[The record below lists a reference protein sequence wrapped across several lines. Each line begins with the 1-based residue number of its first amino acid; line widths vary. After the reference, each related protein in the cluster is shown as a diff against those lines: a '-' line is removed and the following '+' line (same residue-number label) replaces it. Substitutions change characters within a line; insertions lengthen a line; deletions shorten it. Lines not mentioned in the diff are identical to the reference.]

1 MVFDWFN
8 RSAAPQNPEE
18 PQPEQSPQPPA
29 AEEASAAVAPEVG
42 KPEPNLEPSPS
53 APTAPAQPASA
64 QVPASAAG
72 AVDQDALDWARQA
85 YARLKAQQEADKE
98 AAAGAPAPSAPAPSA
113 QSASPPPSAEAP
125 AFAASVAVS
134 PAAPAP
140 QVSAADAPATTV
152 RDPEQPVQ
160 IPRQSAE
167 VAQPPAQGSTQEQ
180 AVREQSAA
188 EPPAP
193 QVFKAVIAPETPVP
207 APNAPAKPGP
217 PAAPAAGLS
226 LLEQA
231 AAQRAQRQQELLER
245 AIDVPAAAPAPA
257 APTAAT
263 SAAPVAAP
271 SDEAA
276 PQLGA
281 FDEDFTWSAEVLAA
295 QGRQLNDISLEEIDW
310 LGRLR
315 RGMEKTRRGFV
326 TQLLDSL
333 GDDPLTPEVL
343 DDLESLLLRAD
354 VGVQATDQ
362 VLEALRKR
370 LNEEVVEPAEGIRF
384 LKEQLKALLDAPI
397 QASGA
402 PLLAPERERLN
413 VWLMVGVN
421 GVGKT
426 TTLGKLANLAV
437 RSGYSCLIAA
447 ADTFRA
453 AAVQQV
459 AVWGERS
466 GVTVV
471 SNPSANADPAAVVF
485 DAIGAAQAKGTDLVL
500 VDTAGRLQTKH
511 NLMEELSKVRRIVDK
526 LAPDAVVQSL
536 LVLDASQGQNGLKQA
551 MAFAQAAG
559 LTGVV
564 ITKLDGSSRGGVALA
579 VASEAGLPI
588 RFIGAGEG
596 IRDLRPFNSFEFVEA
611 LLAK

>member
-1 MVFDWFN
+1 V
-8 RSAAPQNPEE
+8 
-18 PQPEQSPQPPA
+18 
-29 AEEASAAVAPEVG
+29 
-42 KPEPNLEPSPS
+42 
-53 APTAPAQPASA
+53 
-64 QVPASAAG
+64 
-72 AVDQDALDWARQA
+72 
-85 YARLKAQQEADKE
+85 
-98 AAAGAPAPSAPAPSA
+98 
-113 QSASPPPSAEAP
+113 
-125 AFAASVAVS
+125 
-134 PAAPAP
+134 
-140 QVSAADAPATTV
+140 PATTV
-152 RDPEQPVQ
+152 QDSEQSVQ
-160 IPRQSAE
+160 NPGQSSE
-167 VAQPPAQGSTQEQ
+167 LAQPPAQGSTQEQ
-180 AVREQSAA
+180 AARDQSAS
-188 EPPAP
+188 ESPAP
-193 QVFKAVIAPETPVP
+193 QVFKAVIAPETPAP
-207 APNAPAKPGP
+207 APDAPAKPEQ
-217 PAAPAAGLS
+217 PAAPAVGLS

-245 AIDVPAAAPAPA
+245 AIDVPAAVPAPT

-271 SDEAA
+271 TDEAA

-362 VLEALRKR
+362 VLDALRKR

-402 PLLAPERERLN
+402 PLLAPERGRLN

>member
-1 MVFDWFN
+1 MVYDWFT
-8 RSAAPQNPEE
+8 RSAAPEDGETPEPSE
-18 PQPEQSPQPPA
+18 APAPA
-29 AEEASAAVAPEVG
+29 AAEPEAAAAPV
-42 KPEPNLEPSPS
+42 
-53 APTAPAQPASA
+53 
-64 QVPASAAG
+64 
-72 AVDQDALDWARQA
+72 VDQDALEWARQA
-85 YARLKAQQEADKE
+85 YARLKAQQEAEKLEQAAPEPAEVVEAPAVTPE
-98 AAAGAPAPSAPAPSA
+98 AALQDSVQPVQNPGDTSEEASPPAPSAP
-113 QSASPPPSAEAP
+113 
-125 AFAASVAVS
+125 
-134 PAAPAP
+134 
-140 QVSAADAPATTV
+140 
-152 RDPEQPVQ
+152 
-160 IPRQSAE
+160 
-167 VAQPPAQGSTQEQ
+167 
-180 AVREQSAA
+180 
-188 EPPAP
+188 
-193 QVFKAVIAPETPVP
+193 
-207 APNAPAKPGP
+207 
-217 PAAPAAGLS
+217 PAAGPS

-245 AIDVPAAAPAPA
+245 SIETPPEPAAAPAFA
-257 APTAAT
+257 APA
-263 SAAPVAAP
+263 
-271 SDEAA
+271 DEAA

-281 FDEDFTWSAEVLAA
+281 FDDDFTWSAEVLAA
-295 QGRQLNDISLEEIDW
+295 QGRQLDQISLEEIDW

-315 RGMEKTRRGFV
+315 RGMEKTRQGFV
-326 TQLLDSL
+326 TQLLENL

-343 DDLESLLLRAD
+343 DDLETLLLRAD

-370 LNEEVVEPAEGIRF
+370 LNEEVVEPEEGIRF
-384 LKEQLKALLDAPI
+384 LKQQLRNLLDTPI

-402 PLLAPERERLN
+402 TLLAPERGRLN

-426 TTLGKLANLAV
+426 TTLGKLANLAT
-437 RSGYSCLIAA
+437 RSGYGCLIAA

-459 AVWGERS
+459 QVWGERS
-466 GVTVV
+466 GVAVV
-471 SNPSANADPAAVVF
+471 SNPSANADPAAVVY

-526 LAPDAVVQSL
+526 LAPDALVQSL

-564 ITKLDGSSRGGVALA
+564 LTKLDGSSRGGVALA
-579 VASEAGLPI
+579 VSSEAGLPI

>member
-18 PQPEQSPQPPA
+18 PQPEQTPQPPA
-29 AEEASAAVAPEVG
+29 ADEAPAAAAPEAD
-42 KPEPNLEPSPS
+42 KPEPSHELSPS
-53 APTAPAQPASA
+53 APAAPAAAPA
-64 QVPASAAG
+64 VG

-85 YARLKAQQEADKE
+85 YARLKAQQEAQKQ
-98 AAAGAPAPSAPAPSA
+98 AAAGSPAGSEPAPSA
-113 QSASPPPSAEAP
+113 QPASPVPSPEASGS
-125 AFAASVAVS
+125 AAPVAVS
-134 PAAPAP
+134 PSVPAP
-140 QVSAADAPATTV
+140 PVSAADAPVVTV
-152 RDPEQPVQ
+152 QDSDQSVQNSGQSVEVVQLPAPE
-160 IPRQSAE
+160 
-167 VAQPPAQGSTQEQ
+167 
-180 AVREQSAA
+180 
-188 EPPAP
+188 AP
-193 QVFKAVIAPETPVP
+193 QVFKAVIAPETPAQ
-207 APNAPAKPGP
+207 APVAPSEPQP

-245 AIDVPAAAPAPA
+245 AIDGPAEAAAPA
-257 APTAAT
+257 APTAAPAT
-263 SAAPVAAP
+263 APVAAP
-271 SDEAA
+271 ADEAA

-281 FDEDFTWSAEVLAA
+281 FDDDFTWSAEVLAA

-354 VGVQATDQ
+354 VGVQATDK

-402 PLLAPERERLN
+402 QLLAPERGRLN

>member
-1 MVFDWFN
+1 MVFDWFKRAQTPAN
-8 RSAAPQNPEE
+8 PQPAAPEAPPESAPVVPE
-18 PQPEQSPQPPA
+18 PAPVAVTEPAPEPAPAPA
-29 AEEASAAVAPEVG
+29 ASG
-42 KPEPNLEPSPS
+42 I
-53 APTAPAQPASA
+53 
-64 QVPASAAG
+64 
-72 AVDQDALDWARQA
+72 DQDALDWARQA
-85 YARLKAQQEADKE
+85 YARLKAQQEAE
-98 AAAGAPAPSAPAPSA
+98 RQAAQTPSPEPAPEPASEP
-113 QSASPPPSAEAP
+113 
-125 AFAASVAVS
+125 
-134 PAAPAP
+134 
-140 QVSAADAPATTV
+140 
-152 RDPEQPVQ
+152 
-160 IPRQSAE
+160 
-167 VAQPPAQGSTQEQ
+167 
-180 AVREQSAA
+180 AA
-188 EPPAP
+188 EPPA
-193 QVFKAVIAPETPVP
+193 AEP
-207 APNAPAKPGP
+207 APPPAPPAPAGV
-217 PAAPAAGLS
+217 S

-231 AAQRAQRQQELLER
+231 AAQRAQRQEEILAR
-245 AIDVPAAAPAPA
+245 AIDAPAPA
-257 APTAAT
+257 AAVAPAAT
-263 SAAPVAAP
+263 PAAA
-271 SDEAA
+271 DETA

-281 FDEDFTWSAEVLAA
+281 FDDDFTWSAEVLAA
-295 QGRQLNDISLEEIDW
+295 QGRQLDDISLEEIDW

-333 GDDPLTPEVL
+333 GDDPLSPEVL
-343 DDLESLLLRAD
+343 DELETLLLRAD

-362 VLEALRKR
+362 VLEALRQR
-370 LNEEVVEPAEGIRF
+370 MNEEVVDPAQGIRF
-384 LKEQLKALLDAPI
+384 LKEQLKGLLDAPI

-402 PLLAPERERLN
+402 PLLAPERGRLN

-426 TTLGKLANLAV
+426 TTLGKLANLAI

-453 AAVQQV
+453 AAVRQV
-459 AVWGERS
+459 EVWGERS

-485 DAIGAAQAKGTDLVL
+485 DAIGAARAKGTDLVL

-526 LAPDAVVQSL
+526 LAPEAVVQSL

-564 ITKLDGSSRGGVALA
+564 LTKLDGSARGGVALA
-579 VASEAGLPI
+579 VSSEAGLPI

-611 LLAK
+611 LLAS